1 MNPRFHGAGL
11 VLLLFAGAQATAE
24 TFTNI
29 EGNFVDFPAGAV
41 SFADELVEFSPVLV
55 FDPDRGTET
64 PLPQYLDGTNTLGV
78 PDYDLNQALACDL
91 TPSTDTC
98 RFVSLGQGGSLT
110 VRFVDNLITGSDS
123 ADPDIWIFQAG
134 PADEAFVDI
143 SADGQS
149 WIELGAFQS
158 LGNGIDLD
166 LFGFGRVDR
175 FAFLRIRDNP
185 ATGQTQ
191 GDTLGPDID
200 AIGAISTVLV
210 PVPAGFWLLA
220 SALGALGWLRATQ
233 TGAARGRD

>member
-1 MNPRFHGAGL
+1 MNRRFNCAGFI
-11 VLLLFAGAQATAE
+11 LLLLAGTQAKAE

-41 SFADELVEFSPVLV
+41 SFADELVEFVPGLV
-55 FDPDRGTET
+55 FDADRGTET
-64 PLPQYLDGTNTLGV
+64 PLPPYLDGTNTLST

-91 TPSTDTC
+91 APSTDTC

-110 VRFVDNLITGSDS
+110 IRFVDNLVTGSDS
-123 ADPDIWIFQAG
+123 ADPDIWIFQGG
-134 PADEAFVDI
+134 PSDEAFVDI
-143 SADGQS
+143 SADGQN
-149 WIELGAFQS
+149 WFELGAFQS

-166 LFGFGRVDR
+166 LFGFGSADR

-220 SALGALGWLRATQ
+220 SACGALACVRARQRAT
-233 TGAARGRD
+233 ASGRN